1 MNYEE
6 RIRELEKQK
15 KKLGNQID
23 KIPYNDQ
30 KAGLCGEWTA
40 ITNLIDGLKEGYS
53 LRNSELIKAV
63 TADIL
68 KIMVR
73 NHMEDNW
80 IYKDDDKEMIEDCIK
95 VTIDEVLELL
105 KGGKK

>member
-1 MNYEE
+1 MTYEE

-63 TADIL
+63 TDFIWSIPVDDEAGEVIITREELL
-68 KIMVR
+68 K
-73 NHMEDNW
+73 
-80 IYKDDDKEMIEDCIK
+80 K
-95 VTIDEVLELL
+95 VLELL
-105 KGGKK
+105 KGGKG